1 MTTASVDL
9 SRIQASAAAIEP
21 MRVLV
26 FLFALPFLVLGWVAR
41 IVWIAV
47 ALALA
52 STREGWTVASAQVE
66 RRQKQAASG

>member
-1 MTTASVDL
+1 MVSASVDL
-9 SRIQASAAAIEP
+9 SRIQAEAARIDP

-26 FLFALPFLVLGWVAR
+26 FLFALPFLVLGWIAR
-41 IVWIAV
+41 IVWIGI

-52 STREGWTVASAQVE
+52 SAKEGWTVASAQVE